1 MQEKKLSDA
10 QAKEAILEIGRRM
23 FAKGFVAAN
32 DGNIS
37 VKVSDNAIWST
48 PTLVSKGYMTEDI
61 LVKVDLDGNVLEGSS
76 KPSSEIKMHLRV
88 YKENPELRAVT
99 HAHPPVATSFAIA
112 GIALDQAILPEAVVN
127 LGVVPVAQYASP
139 GTKDVPD
146 SIAPYCNT
154 HNGVLLQ
161 NHGALT
167 WGKDPF
173 EAYYRLES
181 LEFYATVT
189 MNTRFIIGKQIVL
202 SDEQIATLIET
213 RERLGIT
220 TGGIPKSNSLI

>member
-1 MQEKKLSDA
+1 MQDKYLEEE
-10 QAKEAILEIGRRM
+10 QAKDAILEIGRRM
-23 FAKGFVAAN
+23 FLKGFVAAN

-37 VKVSDNAIWST
+37 VKVSSNAVWST
-48 PTLVSKGYMTEDI
+48 PTLVSKGYMTKEM
-61 LVKVDLDGNVLEGSS
+61 LVKVDLEGNVLEGSS

-88 YKENPELRAVT
+88 YRENPELRAVT

-127 LGVVPVAQYASP
+127 LGVVPVARYASP
-139 GTKDVPD
+139 GTQEVPD
-146 SIAPYCNT
+146 SIAPYCNS

-181 LEFYATVT
+181 LEFYATVS
-189 MNTRFIIGKQIVL
+189 MYTRNIIGKQIAL
-202 SDEQIATLIET
+202 SDDQISTLIAT
-213 RERLGIT
+213 RERMGIF
-220 TGGIPKSNSLI
+220 TGGIPKGTL

>member
-1 MQEKKLSDA
+1 MQDNYLEDE
-10 QAKEAILEIGRRM
+10 QAKDAILEIGRRM
-23 FAKGFVAAN
+23 FLKGFVAAN

-37 VKVSDNAIWST
+37 VKVSSNAVWST
-48 PTLVSKGYMTEDI
+48 PTLVSKGYMTKEM
-61 LVKVDLDGNVLEGSS
+61 LVKVDLEGNVLEGSS

-88 YKENPELRAVT
+88 YRENPELRAVT

-127 LGVVPVAQYASP
+127 LGVVPVARYASP
-139 GTKDVPD
+139 GTQEVPD
-146 SIAPYCNT
+146 SIAPYCNS

-181 LEFYATVT
+181 LEFYATVS
-189 MNTRFIIGKQIVL
+189 MYTRNIIGKQIAL
-202 SDEQIATLIET
+202 SDDQISTLIAT
-213 RERLGIT
+213 RERLGIF
-220 TGGIPKSNSLI
+220 TGGIPKGTL